1 MLKDIAAP
9 LTQLNTIAAWFL
21 GSAIALAVVGCV
33 CLLLT
38 WLAGKTFSM
47 QEWVK
52 KGQIGVAMF
61 FLGALLLGS
70 IGGGIEWSSSDSK
83 TEGLLP
89 EAAKQKT
96 IRVDRKAPHSKCTST
111 VSISAKTH
119 LGGKKDKAKDEDGEK
134 YKPTEA
140 EAGKMGR
147 AIREIGANKWE
158 AESVKTKDI
167 KWSKVGRAGDMPK
180 KEDWKQNRSDY
191 EAKHSPMYSRI
202 QWQPDGKKGN
212 CDNTNFH
219 GAKGAPVEVI
229 FWEVHRKGK
238 DPDDWG
244 WNVAQQYGYRMF
256 TIPVK

>member
-1 MLKDIAAP
+1 MLEDIAPP
-9 LTQLNTIAAWFL
+9 LTQLNTVAAWFL
-21 GSAIALAVVGCV
+21 GSAIALAVVGAV
-33 CLLLT
+33 CLLFT

-47 QEWVK
+47 QDWVK
-52 KGQIGVAMF
+52 KGQLGVAMF
-61 FLGALLLGS
+61 FLGAILLGS
-70 IGGGIEWSSSDSK
+70 IGGGVQWSSTNSR

-119 LGGKKDKAKDEDGEK
+119 LKAKKDGSNDDTGENGLK
-134 YKPTEA
+134 YQPTEA

-147 AIREIGANKWE
+147 AIREIGADKWD
-158 AESVKTKDI
+158 ADKAWTKSLAW
-167 KWSKVGRAGDMPK
+167 KGNLGDMPSK
-180 KEDWKQNRSDY
+180 DDWKKNRIEY
-191 EAKHSPMYSRI
+191 NAKHMPMYSRI

-219 GAKGAPVEVI
+219 AAKGAPVEVI
-229 FWEVHRKGK
+229 FFETFLDNSPKT
-238 DPDDWG
+238 
-244 WNVAQQYGYRMF
+244 YGYRKF

>member
-1 MLKDIAAP
+1 MLEDIVAP
-9 LTQLNTIAAWFL
+9 LTQLNTIASWFL

-70 IGGGIEWSSSDSK
+70 IGGGVQWSSTDSK

-111 VSISAKTH
+111 VSISAKNH
-119 LGGKKDKAKDEDGEK
+119 LGGKKDNAEDSEGEK

-147 AIREIGANKWE
+147 AIREIGANNWD
-158 AESVKTKDI
+158 AEKVWTKGLS
-167 KWSKVGRAGDMPK
+167 WGGRYGDMPK
-180 KEDWKQNRSDY
+180 KEDWKKNRSEY
-191 EAKHSPMYSRI
+191 EKKHSPMYSRI

-219 GAKGAPVEVI
+219 AAKGAPVEVI
-229 FWEVHRKGK
+229 FWEIYQDPPVEGK
-238 DPDDWG
+238 I
-244 WNVAQQYGYRMF
+244 YGYRMF
-256 TIPVK
+256 RIPVK